1 MCILVMSKRE
11 AKFEEHAED
20 VNERGTTGCIRK
32 TFFIYKLGDSRPDQ
46 PIWTKHNGTKLEVQA
61 REEGNLLRLFYGI
74 CWIGKAFQYERN

>member
-20 VNERGTTGCIRK
+20 VNERGTTGCIGK

-46 PIWTKHNGTKLEVQA
+46 PI
-61 REEGNLLRLFYGI
+61 
-74 CWIGKAFQYERN
+74 